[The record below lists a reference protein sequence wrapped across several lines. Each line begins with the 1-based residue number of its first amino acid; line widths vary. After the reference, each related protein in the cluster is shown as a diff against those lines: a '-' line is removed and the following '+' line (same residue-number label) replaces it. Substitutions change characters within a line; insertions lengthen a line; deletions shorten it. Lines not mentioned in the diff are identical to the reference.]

1 MTAPSIAY
9 FDCISGA
16 SGDMILGAIID
27 AGLPVDTLR
36 KRLADLHLEGFEL
49 DCESVQRQGFRAIKV
64 DVRVVDNEAARSLS
78 EIEGILN
85 TSDLPSAIRDEATRI
100 FRRLGDAEAEIHGTS
115 TDRVHLHELG
125 GLDTIVDVVGA
136 LVGLAEL
143 GVERI
148 VCSPLP
154 LGRGFVSGA
163 HGQIPLPAPATLS
176 LLREVPIVGS
186 EIDAELVT
194 PTGAALLSSLA
205 STFGPLPPMSPA
217 KVGYGAGSSD
227 LPIPNVLRLILGN
240 ETEAAGRT
248 DRSGRTVESM
258 RVLETN
264 LDDLNPEI
272 FDHAM
277 NRLFEAG
284 ARDVWL
290 TPVQMKKNRPATL
303 LRVLCAPSDVHAMA
317 DILFS
322 ETTTL
327 GIRESSVVRTS
338 LAREMRSVQTAFGEI
353 RVKVTLDDES
363 WARATPE
370 YEDCRRLAEELGVPL
385 RKIYRAAEL
394 AAGSL
399 ATGE

>member
-85 TSDLPSAIRDEATRI
+85 TSDLPSAIRDEATSI

-125 GLDTIVDVVGA
+125 GLDTIVDIVGS

-176 LLREVPIVGS
+176 LLRGLPIVGS

-194 PTGAALLSSLA
+194 PTGAVLLSSLA
-205 STFGPLPPMSPA
+205 SSFGPFPPMNPA
-217 KVGYGAGSSD
+217 TVGYGAGSSD
-227 LPIPNVLRLILGN
+227 LPIPNVLRLVLGN
-240 ETEAAGRT
+240 ETEAAGPN
-248 DRSGRTVESM
+248 RSGRIVESM

-277 NRLFEAG
+277 DRLFKAG

-303 LRVLCAPSDVHAMA
+303 LRVLCAPSDVNAMA

-338 LAREMRSVQTAFGEI
+338 LAREMRSVETAFGEI
-353 RVKVTLDDES
+353 RVKVTLGDES
-363 WARATPE
+363 WARAIPE
-370 YEDCRRLAEELGVPL
+370 YEDCRQLAEKLGVPL
-385 RKIYRAAEL
+385 REIYRAAEL
-394 AAGSL
+394 AAASL
-399 ATGE
+399 ASGE